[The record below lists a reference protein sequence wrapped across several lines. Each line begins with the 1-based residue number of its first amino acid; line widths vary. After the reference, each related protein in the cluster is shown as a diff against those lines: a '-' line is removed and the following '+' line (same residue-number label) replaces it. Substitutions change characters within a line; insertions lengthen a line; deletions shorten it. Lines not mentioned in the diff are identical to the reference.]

1 MQICTTSNKVKRGV
15 GKKKKSRLAYCC
27 ANNCLAREK
36 MTKRE
41 LAGYS
46 SSNEHNGF
54 LEVFPPHAALKERL
68 FESMDP
74 DESEGRASLLSRFT
88 KTGFEGA
95 SSSCTELTTCGA
107 SALGGL
113 LTGRST
119 GDAATGSAR
128 ATSTWRDFAFETEA
142 SMMSMPPSL
151 EQGLARVETVR
162 LGRGANSP
170 SQRAL
175 ARHLHQCFQKHPNHC
190 DRGILHV

>member
-1 MQICTTSNKVKRGV
+1 MQVCSKGYNSKMQCY
-15 GKKKKSRLAYCC
+15 KKERKMEWHCC
-27 ANNCLAREK
+27 ANNCLPLEK
-36 MTKRE
+36 MSERK

-46 SSNEHNGF
+46 SSKEHNGF
-54 LEVFPPHAALKERL
+54 LGLFPPHAALKERL
-68 FESMDP
+68 FDSMDP

-151 EQGLARVETVR
+151 
-162 LGRGANSP
+162 
-170 SQRAL
+170 
-175 ARHLHQCFQKHPNHC
+175 
-190 DRGILHV
+190 